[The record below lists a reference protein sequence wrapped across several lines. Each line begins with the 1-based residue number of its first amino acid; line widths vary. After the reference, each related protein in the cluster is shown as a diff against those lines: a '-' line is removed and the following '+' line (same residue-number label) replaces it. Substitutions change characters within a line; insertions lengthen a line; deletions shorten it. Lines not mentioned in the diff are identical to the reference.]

1 LSSPGVASAVT
12 VARPIAREESPLR
25 RTLIRFRRHRLAM
38 VGVVVIAILVV
49 GTILASQKAA
59 YDLGLGQGHRPPSQA
74 HWFGTD
80 ALGRDVFART
90 LLGGRVSLMVGL
102 VSALCST
109 AIGLVVGSLAGYFR
123 RLDFVIMRVVDVIM
137 SFPLW
142 SLLLLAAAFVGPGI
156 VNIIVLIALI
166 TWPTPARI
174 IRGQILQLREADFVI
189 ASKVLG
195 VKDRSILLRHVLPN
209 SIAPLLVYTSIS
221 VATNVLLEAALSYL
235 GLGVQPPTPSWGN
248 LLNNARSISVL
259 SQEAWQWAPAAI
271 LIVVFVLAV
280 NFVGDGL
287 RDAVDPRRTDI

>member
-1 LSSPGVASAVT
+1 
-12 VARPIAREESPLR
+12 
-25 RTLIRFRRHRLAM
+25 M
-38 VGVVVIAILVV
+38 IAILVV

-59 YDLGLGQGHRPPSQA
+59 YDLGLGQGHRPPSQV

-90 LLGGRVSLMVGL
+90 LLGGRVSLIVGL
-102 VSALCST
+102 VAALSST

-123 RLDFVIMRVVDVIM
+123 RLDFGIMRVVDVIM

-142 SLLLLAAAFVGPGI
+142 ILLLLAAAFVGPGT

-166 TWPTPARI
+166 TWPIPARI

-189 ASKVLG
+189 ASRVLG

-248 LLNNARSISVL
+248 LLNNARSISVF
-259 SQEAWQWAPAAI
+259 SREPWQWAPAAI

-287 RDAVDPRRTDI
+287 RDAVDPRRTDV

>member
-1 LSSPGVASAVT
+1 
-12 VARPIAREESPLR
+12 
-25 RTLIRFRRHRLAM
+25 M
-38 VGVVVIAILVV
+38 VGVVVLVILMV
-49 GTILASQKAA
+49 GTIVAPQNAA
-59 YDLGLGQGHRPPSQA
+59 YDLGLGQGHQPPSRV

-90 LLGGRVSLMVGL
+90 LLGGRISLMVGL
-102 VSALCST
+102 VSALFST

-142 SLLLLAAAFVGPGI
+142 ILLLLAAAFIGPGI

-166 TWPTPARI
+166 TWPIPARI
-174 IRGQILQLREADFVI
+174 IRGQILQLREVDFVV
-189 ASKVLG
+189 AARVLG
-195 VKDRSILLRHVLPN
+195 GKDRSILLRHVLPN
-209 SIAPLLVYTSIS
+209 SIAPLLVYTSIA

-248 LLNNARSISVL
+248 LLNNARSISVF
-259 SQEAWQWAPAAI
+259 SREPWQWAPAAI

-280 NFVGDGL
+280 NFVGDGI
-287 RDAVDPRRTDI
+287 RDAVDPRRADV